1 MNMCPLV
8 LAGGRFIGG
17 RISHEEEVDSMSNAF
32 HLISLEGKVAVISGG
47 ASGIGLGT
55 AKRFSEVGAKVAILD
70 IDEKN
75 GARAVKEIEGTG
87 GTVIYIHCDVRKAED
102 CKKAADMTVATFGK
116 IDILFNNAGVAIRKN
131 AVDLEPD
138 EWDLA
143 LDVSLKGQYLL
154 SKYVIPYMIQNGGG
168 SIINTGSG
176 WSLRGGGNAVSYCA
190 MKGGTLNMTRAMA
203 IDHGKDNIRVNCV
216 CPGDVDTPMLR
227 SECEQLGGTY
237 DEAYKKSWVLWKTWP
252 MPCSSLPATCPPGSR
267 GRIWWWTA
275 GGSHR

>member
-1 MNMCPLV
+1 MTIRENV
-8 LAGGRFIGG
+8 LNI
-17 RISHEEEVDSMSNAF
+17 
-32 HLISLEGKVAVISGG
+32 ISLEGKVAVISGG

-55 AKRFSEVGAKVAILD
+55 AKRLAEFGAKVVMLD
-70 IDEKN
+70 INDDN
-75 GARAVKEIEGTG
+75 GAGAVKEIEAAG
-87 GTVIYIHCDVRKAED
+87 GTAMYIHCDVRDAAECNNAID
-102 CKKAADMTVATFGK
+102 KTVKTFGK
-116 IDILFNNAGVAIRKN
+116 IDILFNNAGVAVRKN

-154 SKYVIPYMIQNGGG
+154 AKFAVPYMIKNGGG

-176 WSLRGGGNAVSYCA
+176 WSLRGGENAVSYCA

-203 IDHGKDNIRVNCV
+203 IDFGKHNIRVNTV

-237 DEAYKKSWVLWKTWP
+237 DESYKDSCATDRPLGRLGTVQDVANAVLFFASDMSSWVTGAHLVVD
-252 MPCSSLPATCPPGSR
+252 G
-267 GRIWWWTA
+267 GGIA
-275 GGSHR
+275 G